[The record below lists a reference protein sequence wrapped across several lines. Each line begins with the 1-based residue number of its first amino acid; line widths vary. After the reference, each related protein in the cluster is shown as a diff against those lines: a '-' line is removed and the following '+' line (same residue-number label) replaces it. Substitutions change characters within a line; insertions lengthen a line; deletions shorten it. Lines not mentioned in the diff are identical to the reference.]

1 MGSLQ
6 GKKVLVTGGAN
17 GLGGAI
23 SFELAKRGA
32 DIAVHWFQHRTTQNT
47 EQDLAELRQKV
58 KPFGV
63 KIVDVSGDLTDEAT
77 VKNVVRSA
85 AEGLGGLDIL
95 INNVGDIVGRQTLEG
110 METSFYQK
118 VIDVNL
124 KTTLLVTREALP
136 YLFKANGAAIV
147 NLASLAGRKGGHG
160 GSLIYGTAKGAIITF
175 TRSLST
181 EIGPKG
187 VRVNCVAPGFIMGT
201 YFHKTHTTDESARKT
216 ISEIPLGRAGCPED
230 IADAVAFLASQYDGF
245 ITGATLDIN
254 GGVYMA

>member
-1 MGSLQ
+1 MGSLK
-6 GKKVLVTGGAN
+6 GKKVLITGGAN

-32 DIAVHWFQHRTTQNT
+32 DIAVHWFQHRVTQNT
-47 EQDLAELRQKV
+47 AQDLADLRQKV
-58 KPFGV
+58 KAFGI
-63 KIVDVSGDLTDEAT
+63 KMVDTSGDLTDEAT
-77 VKNVVRSA
+77 VKNVVQTA
-85 AEGLGGLDIL
+85 ADGLGGLDIL
-95 INNVGDIVGRQTLEG
+95 INNVGDIIGRQTLEG

-118 VIDVNL
+118 VMDINL
-124 KTTLLVTREALP
+124 KTMFLVSREVLP

-160 GSLIYGTAKGAIITF
+160 GSLIYGTAKGAVITF

-181 EIGPKG
+181 EIGPRG
-187 VRVNCVAPGFIMGT
+187 VRVNCVAPGLILGT
-201 YFHKTHTTDESARKT
+201 YFHQTHTTDESAQKT
-216 ISEIPLGRAGCPED
+216 ISEIPLGRAGTPQD
-230 IADAVAFLASQYDGF
+230 IADGVAFLASQYDGF